1 MKKSRITIMN
11 YQSRILDRFK
21 LEYRGNNVRLL
32 RIENRVYF
40 YVGKKKKKKGNV
52 SVATKINDLYS

>member
-40 YVGKKKKKKGNV
+40 YVGEKKKKGNV